1 MKRIL
6 LVSLFAWSAGLLAQD
21 RIPAGTILPVRLN
34 TSISS
39 AKSKPGQVITA
50 RIMQAVPLAQGRK
63 IRAGARV
70 VGHVVDVTPAM
81 NGAAGKIFF
90 QFDKLVVSKE
100 TIPVV
105 TNLRA
110 LASPLEVEEA
120 ELPYWT
126 PDRGTPSTVITTVQI
141 GGDEVVYRG
150 GGPVAKGIEVVG
162 EPVPDG
168 VLARAR
174 AKAGTEC
181 RGMVEGN
188 DRPQALWVFG
198 SDACGMFS
206 YPRLRIA
213 HAGRTDPIG
222 EIVLTSTEG
231 DVNVRSGS
239 GMLLRVNGSNR

>member
-1 MKRIL
+1 MRRVL
-6 LVSLFAWSAGLLAQD
+6 LVSLFALSGGLLAQD

-34 TSISS
+34 GSISS

-50 RIMQAVPLAQGRK
+50 RIMQDVPLASGMK
-63 IRAGARV
+63 IHAGSKV
-70 VGHVVDVTPAM
+70 VGHVVDVTAAK
-81 NGAAGKIFF
+81 NGTAGKISF
-90 QFDKLVVSKE
+90 QFDRLVVSKE
-100 TIPVV
+100 SIPVI

-110 LASPLEVEEA
+110 MASPLEVEEA

-141 GGDEVVYRG
+141 GGEEVVYRG

-168 VLARAR
+168 VLARVR
-174 AKAGTEC
+174 AKVGTEC
-181 RGMVEGN
+181 RGAVEGN

-213 HAGRTDPIG
+213 HAGRTDPVG
-222 EIVLTSTEG
+222 EIVLTSTSG

-239 GMLLRVNGSNR
+239 GVLLRVNRGDR

>member
-1 MKRIL
+1 
-6 LVSLFAWSAGLLAQD
+6 
-21 RIPAGTILPVRLN
+21 
-34 TSISS
+34 
-39 AKSKPGQVITA
+39 
-50 RIMQAVPLAQGRK
+50 
-63 IRAGARV
+63 
-70 VGHVVDVTPAM
+70 M
-81 NGAAGKIFF
+81 NGAAGKISF

-100 TIPVV
+100 TIPVI

-110 LASPLEVEEA
+110 MASPLEVEEA

-150 GGPVAKGIEVVG
+150 GGPVAKGAEVVG

-181 RGMVEGN
+181 RGAVEGN

-206 YPRLRIA
+206 YPRVTIT
-213 HAGRTDPIG
+213 HAGRTDPMG
-222 EIVLTSTEG
+222 QIVLTSTDG

-239 GMLLRVNGSNR
+239 GMLLRVNSGNR